1 MAVRY
6 LSQPTL
12 KINGSDASSALM
24 EDILQITIEESLHQ
38 PGMFTLMIRNDYL
51 PGRPDDKMW
60 AYDSI
65 FSIGKSVEIG
75 FTSSTT
81 EAEAFSEEQ
90 KSTLLKGEITAIE
103 AHFSSDSQAPVIVRG
118 YDISHRL
125 HRGRFN
131 RSFQNKT
138 DSDIVNQIA
147 GEAGI
152 STGTVSNG
160 GGPYDYIFQE
170 NQTNMEFLR
179 ERAARVGYEL
189 FVQDGKLN
197 FRAAKAGENLELKW
211 LEDLYSFR
219 VRVSSSNQVESVE
232 VRGWDYQQKKAIV
245 STKNS
250 EQVITSTDFG
260 KGSKTSSAFS
270 GKPSSPKMI
279 VVDRPVFSATEA
291 DKIAQAVC
299 DELGGE
305 FVYADAKSD
314 GDPRIQVGKVVKLK
328 EMGKYSGSYYVT
340 ETRHLYQE
348 RVYTTEFSIRGLRGE
363 NKLDRISSAQQL
375 EPGQSLL
382 VGIVSNNQDPK
393 KWGRVRVKFPTLTEE
408 HESNWA
414 RVVAIGAGPERGFDC
429 LPEINDEVLVAF
441 EHGDIH
447 RPYVIG
453 GVWNGK
459 DAPPETVDN
468 SVVGGKVRL
477 RTFKTRIG
485 HKQQFV
491 EEDKDSSK
499 VGIYTETKGAHK
511 FAMNDTEKF
520 IETKTTKG
528 HYVRLDD
535 DKQKIEIKT
544 TGGHQ
549 VVLDDQG
556 KKIEIKTSG
565 GHTISMD
572 DTGKQILIKT
582 TSGQKITMSDTANN
596 IDMQAVQKISITAP
610 MEIKLTSGPSTVKIA
625 PGGIEMQTPAK
636 ISAQATATLDLQ
648 SAGTANI
655 KSGSAMS
662 IQSGLSLS
670 MQSGA
675 ALSAKSAAA
684 VSIQSGASLSL
695 QSGAAATILAGATAS
710 MTAPLIRLNC

>member
-1 MAVRY
+1 
-6 LSQPTL
+6 
-12 KINGSDASSALM
+12 
-24 EDILQITIEESLHQ
+24 
-38 PGMFTLMIRNDYL
+38 
-51 PGRPDDKMW
+51 
-60 AYDSI
+60 
-65 FSIGKSVEIG
+65 
-75 FTSSTT
+75 
-81 EAEAFSEEQ
+81 
-90 KSTLLKGEITAIE
+90 
-103 AHFSSDSQAPVIVRG
+103 
-118 YDISHRL
+118 
-125 HRGRFN
+125 
-131 RSFQNKT
+131 
-138 DSDIVNQIA
+138 
-147 GEAGI
+147 
-152 STGTVSNG
+152 
-160 GGPYDYIFQE
+160 
-170 NQTNMEFLR
+170 
-179 ERAARVGYEL
+179 
-189 FVQDGKLN
+189 
-197 FRAAKAGENLELKW
+197 
-211 LEDLYSFR
+211 
-219 VRVSSSNQVESVE
+219 
-232 VRGWDYQQKKAIV
+232 
-245 STKNS
+245 
-250 EQVITSTDFG
+250 
-260 KGSKTSSAFS
+260 
-270 GKPSSPKMI
+270 MI